1 MRSRSL
7 VVAAAFVL
15 ATTATLAVFVYVRG
29 VKADARTT
37 GDQVSVIISKEDI
50 PAGSELD
57 GLIADGAFRS
67 ILMPEET
74 LIGGA
79 ITSLSQLQG
88 RETAAAVLKG
98 EQIAAARL
106 KGSGSPLPGG
116 TLGIPEGHQ
125 AVSLPLQTP
134 QAAGGSIQA
143 GDHVTI
149 YATFSNQGGSRVAAT
164 VTLVPD
170 AQILRIR
177 QPADETGDEVDVGI
191 VVTLALPATDT
202 QKVVFAHEEGSLWLS
217 LLPPD
222 QEGLAQPPVSFGEV
236 VR

>member
-37 GDQVSVIISKEDI
+37 GDQVSVIVSKEDI
-50 PAGSELD
+50 PAGLELD
-57 GLIADGAFRS
+57 DLIADGAFRS
-67 ILMPEET
+67 VLMSEES

-88 RETAAAVLKG
+88 RETAAAILRG

-106 KGSGSPLPGG
+106 KGSGTPLPGG
-116 TLGIPEGHQ
+116 NLGIPEGHQ

-134 QAAGGSIQA
+134 QAAGGAVQA

-149 YATFSNQGGSRVAAT
+149 YATFGNRGQSSVAAT

-170 AQILRIR
+170 AQILTIK
-177 QPADETGDEVDVGI
+177 QPADETGDEVDAGI
-191 VVTLALPATDT
+191 VVTLALPAKDT

>member
-29 VKADARTT
+29 VKADARITS
-37 GDQVSVIISKEDI
+37 DQVSVIISKEDI
-50 PAGSELD
+50 AAGSELD
-57 GLIADGAFRS
+57 DLIANGTFRS
-67 ILMPEET
+67 ILLPEEA

-88 RETAAAVLKG
+88 RETAAAILSG
-98 EQIAAARL
+98 EQIASARI
-106 KGSGSPLPGG
+106 KGSASPLPGG

-134 QAAGGSIQA
+134 QAAGGAIQA

-149 YATFSNQGGSRVAAT
+149 YATFGNQGQSRVAAT

-170 AQILRIR
+170 AQILTIK
-177 QPADETGDEVDVGI
+177 QPAEEDGDEVDAGL
-191 VVTLALPATDT
+191 VVTMALPAEDT

-222 QEGLAQPPVSFGEV
+222 QQGLSQPPVSFGEV